1 MHKKN
6 NQMNLESEGLLKAV
20 IESTVD
26 GIITINHR
34 GQIQFV
40 NDATVRLFGYSKEE
54 LVGQSMNK
62 LLPDTISPEQHD
74 GFLQNYLESG
84 HAKIIGIGREV
95 SGRRKDGTTFPF
107 WLSVNETR
115 VKGKVYFT
123 GLVHDLSEQKKTER
137 ALTELTRELEEK
149 VAQRTHELADAVNRL
164 LKINVKL
171 EKEIQDKAAKEIAL
185 KNSEETLK
193 MALQQEKHLNEM
205 KSRFLSMASHE
216 FKTPLS
222 AILSSASILMRYTQ
236 TDQQPKR
243 EKHILKIKKMI
254 RQLNDVLNDF
264 LSVERMEGNEISV
277 SPSAFSLKEFVPNV
291 VDEME
296 TILKNG
302 QEIVVNYLTKD
313 EDLYQDS
320 NILRII
326 LRNLLSNSVKYSDP
340 GQIIEVSVDAKGDN
354 YVIQIKDNGIGIPV
368 SEQPFIFTRFYR
380 SSNASNI
387 QGTGLGLA
395 IVGRY
400 IKVLGGRISFKSK
413 EGEGSVFVI
422 NLPKNNGKEQED
434 FSH

>member
-1 MHKKN
+1 
-6 NQMNLESEGLLKAV
+6 MNLESEGLLKAV

-395 IVGRY
+395 IVERY
-400 IKVLGGRISFKSK
+400 VKVLGGRISFKSK
-413 EGEGSVFVI
+413 EGEGSIFVI

>member
-1 MHKKN
+1 M
-6 NQMNLESEGLLKAV
+6 NQESEGLLKAV

-40 NDATVRLFGYSKEE
+40 NDATVRLFGYAKEE
-54 LVGQSMNK
+54 LVGQSMNM

-313 EDLYQDS
+313 EDLFQDS

-395 IVGRY
+395 IVERY
-400 IKVLGGRISFKSK
+400 VKVLGGRISFKSK
-413 EGEGSVFVI
+413 EGEGSIFVI

>member
-1 MHKKN
+1 
-6 NQMNLESEGLLKAV
+6 MNLESEGLLKAV